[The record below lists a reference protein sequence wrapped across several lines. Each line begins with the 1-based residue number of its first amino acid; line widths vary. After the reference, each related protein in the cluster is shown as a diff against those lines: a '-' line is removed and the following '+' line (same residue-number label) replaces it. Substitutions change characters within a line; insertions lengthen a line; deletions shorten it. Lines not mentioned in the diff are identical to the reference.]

1 MKKILMYLL
10 TLLTFFGCQDNI
22 QSNLPAL
29 QGLKNGDFTW
39 RSSASTVVVGADAT
53 LKFTGTDGYGTL
65 TLELPTTAV
74 GTFPLGEN
82 TTALVTY
89 SEDEFTYSTKNSG
102 NDSIVYVS
110 DGSIMIDE
118 LNTITGTITGTFYF
132 NAYTANG
139 ERVMNFSEGVI
150 YKLPVTEGSL

>member
-1 MKKILMYLL
+1 MKTPLLFLLIML
-10 TLLTFFGCQDNI
+10 TLFGCQENI
-22 QSNLPAL
+22 QSNSPAL

-39 RSSASTVVVGADAT
+39 RSSASTVVVAADGT
-53 LKFTGTDGYGTL
+53 LTFTGTDGYGTL

-82 TTALVTY
+82 ATALVTY

-132 NAYTANG
+132 NAYTADG

-150 YKLPVTEGSL
+150 YKLAVTEGSL